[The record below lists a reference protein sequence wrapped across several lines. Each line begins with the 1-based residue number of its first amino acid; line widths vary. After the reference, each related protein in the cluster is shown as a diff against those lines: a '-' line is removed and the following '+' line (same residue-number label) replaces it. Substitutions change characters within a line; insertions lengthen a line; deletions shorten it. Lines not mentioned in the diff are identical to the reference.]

1 MKIMRRVARF
11 RAGMLQRDA
20 PRLPGQ
26 PLSGC
31 PGRTAGPV
39 RNRRTTM
46 KWETPQA
53 SDHRYGFEVT
63 MYIANR

>member
-1 MKIMRRVARF
+1 
-11 RAGMLQRDA
+11 MLQRDA
-20 PRLPGQ
+20 GILRWQSLPALLAV
-26 PLSGC
+26 PARCDSVE
-31 PGRTAGPV
+31 RSTA
-39 RNRRTTM
+39 M